1 MTMLRIFLP
10 PPNSAISTIGLVC
23 VSAWI
28 GFSYPAHAHAHA
40 NAGGLVVVV
49 DISEQQ
55 MTVFQ
60 DGEKRY
66 NWIVSTARRGKVTPR
81 GRWNA
86 KWLSR
91 HHRSSRYKGAPMPYS
106 IFYNGNF
113 AIHGTV
119 QIKKLGRPASAGCI
133 RLHPQ
138 NAAVLFSLTKDYGLK
153 NTIVSV
159 VD

>member
-1 MTMLRIFLP
+1 MLRIFLAP
-10 PPNSAISTIGLVC
+10 LNSAISTIGLVC

-28 GFSYPAHAHAHA
+28 GFSYPAHA
-40 NAGGLVVVV
+40 NEGGLVVVV

-66 NWIVSTARRGKVTPR
+66 KWIVSTARRGKITPR
-81 GRWNA
+81 GRWTA

-113 AIHGTV
+113 AVHGTN

>member
-1 MTMLRIFLP
+1 MLRKFLAP
-10 PPNSAISTIGLVC
+10 LNSAISTAGLVC
-23 VSAWI
+23 VTAWI
-28 GFSYPAHAHAHA
+28 GSSYPAHA
-40 NAGGLVVVV
+40 NEGGLVVVV

-55 MTVFQ
+55 MRVFQ
-60 DGEKRY
+60 DGEMRY
-66 NWIVSTARRGKVTPR
+66 NWMVSTARRGKVTPC

-91 HHRSSRYKGAPMPYS
+91 HHRSSRYNGTPMPYS

-113 AIHGTV
+113 AVHGTN
-119 QIKKLGRPASAGCI
+119 QIRKLGRPALAGCI

-153 NTIVSV
+153 NTVVSV

>member
-1 MTMLRIFLP
+1 MLRKFVVPLK
-10 PPNSAISTIGLVC
+10 SATGAICLICL
-23 VSAWI
+23 SAWM
-28 GFSYPAHAHAHA
+28 GFTYPADA
-40 NAGGLVVVV
+40 NGGRLVVVV
-49 DISEQQ
+49 DVSEQH

-60 DGEKRY
+60 DGEMRY
-66 NWIVSTARRGKVTPR
+66 NWMVSTARSGKVTPR
-81 GRWNA
+81 GRWKA

-113 AIHGTV
+113 AVHGTN

-133 RLHPQ
+133 RLHPE
-138 NAAVLFSLTKDYGLK
+138 NAAVLFGLTKSYGLN

>member
-1 MTMLRIFLP
+1 MTMLRIFLAP
-10 PPNSAISTIGLVC
+10 LNSAISTIGLVC

-28 GFSYPAHAHAHA
+28 GFSYPAHA
-40 NAGGLVVVV
+40 NEGGLEVVV

-81 GRWNA
+81 GRWKA

-113 AIHGTV
+113 AVHGTY